1 MGELIPKALID
12 SARPEYWI
20 SFLEPYSAY
29 CARHGLTLDERAARA
44 DRDRWY
50 RALHKIVRGYDPERP
65 EPLRASS
72 RRIAHVA
79 DDGGR
84 ERLVAGL
91 RRRELGGEL
100 TIDRRSDLEL
110 ALAVFD
116 RHPEVFEEAAL
127 FKQAAL
133 KDNFWE
139 YLPCRPTRIVNDP
152 SPEAEEA
159 LRAAMSEHHYGYG
172 HTAYCRLDVEPTPH
186 EIRFVFSRGNAHRS
200 HGIVNPS
207 DEREQLDYTP
217 ELHDVALLD
226 RATGRLSL
234 SIGKLPHV
242 DFTRRLF
249 GRVLFSDPNYF
260 SVAAIYS
267 GAPLLEAGEAALSTR
282 GVAGLRQV
290 ILRTIFLRRDDGHV
304 RMLGAEEGSVFP
316 EDAAHLERYAQ
327 EGCTVTS
334 MRFDLL
340 YGNSGRVR
348 PLEIHTPNH
357 IIFDRQIAEHAVR
370 EFLVARGF
378 ARYGD
383 DHLDLA
389 A

>member
-20 SFLEPYSAY
+20 SFLETYATY
-29 CARHGLTLDERAARA
+29 CAERDLPLDARVA
-44 DRDRWY
+44 RSDRDRWY
-50 RALHKIVRGYDPERP
+50 RTLQKVVRGHDPARP
-65 EPLRASS
+65 DGLRAASK
-72 RRIAHVA
+72 RLAHVA

-84 ERLVAGL
+84 ERLVACL
-91 RRRELGGEL
+91 RRRNLGGEL
-100 TIDRRSDLEL
+100 VIERRTDLEL
-110 ALAVFD
+110 ALAVFHK
-116 RHPEVFEEAAL
+116 HPTVFEEAAL

-139 YLPCRPTRIVNDP
+139 YLPHRPTRILNSP
-152 SPEAEEA
+152 SAETEET

-200 HGIVNPS
+200 HGIVSPS
-207 DEREQLDYTP
+207 DERDQIDYTP

-234 SIGKLPHV
+234 SCGKLPHV
-242 DFTRRLF
+242 EFARRLF
-249 GRVLFSDPNYF
+249 GCVLFNDPRYF
-260 SVAAIYS
+260 SGDAIYS

-282 GVAGLRQV
+282 GIAGLRQV
-290 ILRTIFLRRDDGHV
+290 VLRTVSLRRDDGRIRV
-304 RMLGAEEGSVFP
+304 LGAEEGSVFP
-316 EDAAHLERYAQ
+316 EDAAHLERYAR
-327 EGCTVTS
+327 EGCRVTS

-340 YGNSGRVR
+340 YGNSGHLR

-378 ARYGD
+378 AYYGD